1 MSSSK
6 VPPTT
11 TVQTTTNMMNVNIN
25 AAQHTT
31 TNAQNS
37 TNRISSTNHQNE
49 SAGVKVIVGG
59 LNNKYQ
65 LVRTIGR
72 GAYGQVYKGIDAS
85 SKKVVAIKEIYLA
98 GVLEKDL
105 TLVTGE
111 VDLLSS
117 LRHENVVRY
126 IEAIR
131 DDHHLYIVLE
141 YCENGS
147 LASALKSF
155 SSSNSISGGIGGVG
169 PFPESLAAVYV
180 FHVLKGLRYLHE
192 QGVIHRDV
200 KGANILCTRDAVV
213 KLADFGVATK
223 VNTATVTGKVGD
235 VYQNSNDE
243 NNKSNNTSHS
253 NVDARLPNVELLRTK
268 REEEET
274 AKLVKSR
281 R

>member
-1 MSSSK
+1 
-6 VPPTT
+6 
-11 TVQTTTNMMNVNIN
+11 
-25 AAQHTT
+25 
-31 TNAQNS
+31 
-37 TNRISSTNHQNE
+37 
-49 SAGVKVIVGG
+49 
-59 LNNKYQ
+59 
-65 LVRTIGR
+65 
-72 GAYGQVYKGIDAS
+72 VYKGVDAS
-85 SKKVVAIKEIYLA
+85 TKKVVAIKEISLA

-155 SSSNSISGGIGGVG
+155 SSSNSISDGVGGVG
-169 PFPESLAAVYV
+169 QFPESLAAVYV

-200 KGANILCTRDAVV
+200 KGANILCTRDGVV

-223 VNTATVTGKVGD
+223 VNTATATGKVGD
-235 VYQNSNDE
+235 VYQNSNGMIITRATTLVIA
-243 NNKSNNTSHS
+243 TS
-253 NVDARLPNVELLRTK
+253 R
-268 REEEET
+268 
-274 AKLVKSR
+274 
-281 R
+281 